1 MSRVRNEG
9 RMTFEIPGNPITK
22 KNHTQ
27 IWINRKTGKPF
38 VTQSDAYKQYE
49 RDCGWFVPPLGIDY
63 PVNVKYEFYL
73 KGNYKVDLTNLQS
86 SLNDILTKWQC
97 LKDDNV
103 KIVVSHDGSRVYV
116 DKTNPRTV
124 VTITKI

>member
-1 MSRVRNEG
+1 
-9 RMTFEIPGNPITK
+9 MTFEIPGNPITK

-27 IWINRKTGKPF
+27 IWTNRKTGKPF

-49 RDCGWFVPPLGIDY
+49 RDCGWFVPPLEIDY

-73 KGNYKVDLTNLQS
+73 KGNYKVDLTNLQA
-86 SLNDILTKWQC
+86 SLNDILTKWKC
-97 LKDDNV
+97 LKDDNT